1 MSSKVA
7 EQIRLLQELQEI
19 DRKIRD
25 IEKAKSDLPRRRQEL
40 AANRARERADLE
52 GSKGLV
58 KKNDDERRRL
68 EKEIE
73 FDREALNRF
82 EARVQE
88 VTTPEQF
95 NAANRELDTR
105 RKTIKEKEEQI
116 LRLTEEKDVL
126 VKKASQ
132 TEAEFVEVD
141 KKYAEQEKELEA
153 QNAAVDEQTAG
164 LRGQRAE
171 MAKGITDKSLLSR
184 YDQIFKRR
192 EGVAIVAVR
201 GEVCQGCD
209 MGVPPQI
216 VNFARSGEQGVQS
229 CPHCNRILVWEP
241 SNKPAEQPKAKRGR
255 KKKDADADDDKDDQT
270 SPEADLK

>member
-7 EQIRLLQELQEI
+7 EQIRLLKELQEI

-25 IEKAKSDLPRRRQEL
+25 IEKAKSDLPKRRQDL
-40 AANRARERADLE
+40 ANARARERADLE

-58 KKNDDERRRL
+58 KKNDEERRRL

-73 FDREALNRF
+73 FDKEALTRF
-82 EARVQE
+82 EQRTQE
-88 VTTPEQF
+88 VTSPDAF
-95 NAANRELDTR
+95 NAANRELETR
-105 RKTIKEKEEQI
+105 RRTIKEKEETI
-116 LRLTEEKDVL
+116 LRLADEKQVL
-126 VKKASQ
+126 EKKAVAV
-132 TEAEFVEVD
+132 EAEFVNVD

-153 QNAAVDEQTAG
+153 QNASVDAQTAG

-171 MAKGITDKSLLSR
+171 LAKGVTDKSLLSR

-201 GEVCQGCD
+201 NEVCQGCD

-216 VNFARSGEQGVQS
+216 ANFVRSGEQGIQQ
-229 CPHCNRILVWEP
+229 CPHCSRILEWMP
-241 SNKPAEQPKAKRGR
+241 SDRPAEGAPKAKRSR
-255 KKKDADADDDKDDQT
+255 KKKDEDKDKDDQT
-270 SPEADLK
+270 SPEAELK